1 MRIAIPTRFAHR
13 AGGVETYL
21 ESVLPALQA
30 RGHEVGLWH
39 EFPCDPAAG
48 SIAPGSVRLAPLGSA
63 ADTSVD
69 ALADLVAWQ
78 PDVIFSQGIN
88 AVALESRMPDVAP
101 LAVMLH
107 AYHGTCIS
115 GTKTHSFPH
124 VQPCSRAL
132 GPGCLLQFHA
142 RRCGGLSPVSML
154 RDYREQRVRQRLLR
168 TCARVLTISEHM
180 RRECIAQGVDPTQVH
195 TIPAFAPP
203 VAGPIE
209 RQGATGDRLHLLFA
223 GRLEQL
229 KGPHLLL
236 EAIGLLEQQDR
247 ARLRLTMVGDGREY
261 GRCAGLAQELR
272 TRGAEVVLTG
282 WKSQADCLELI
293 RTADLLV
300 VPSIWPEPFGL
311 VGLEAAAVGVPA
323 LAFALGG
330 IPEWLL
336 HGRTGFVVEA
346 PPSAAALAQA
356 IGACVADPGTLRR
369 WGTEARSTAARRTL
383 DGHVDILEQ
392 ALAGAAMLASTWGS
406 AMRAR

>member
-1 MRIAIPTRFAHR
+1 
-13 AGGVETYL
+13 
-21 ESVLPALQA
+21 
-30 RGHEVGLWH
+30 
-39 EFPCDPAAG
+39 
-48 SIAPGSVRLAPLGSA
+48 
-63 ADTSVD
+63 
-69 ALADLVAWQ
+69 
-78 PDVIFSQGIN
+78 
-88 AVALESRMPDVAP
+88 
-101 LAVMLH
+101 
-107 AYHGTCIS
+107 
-115 GTKTHSFPH
+115 
-124 VQPCSRAL
+124 
-132 GPGCLLQFHA
+132 
-142 RRCGGLSPVSML
+142 
-154 RDYREQRVRQRLLR
+154 
-168 TCARVLTISEHM
+168 M
-180 RRECIAQGVDPTQVH
+180 RRECIAQGVDPTHVH

-203 VAGPIE
+203 VEGPIA
-209 RQGATGDRLHLLFA
+209 RQAATGDRLHLLFA